1 MDGQSQTQMLD
12 ITEQVERIRRM
23 SAESDKLHEKR
34 LKLEIERHTLDRET
48 TFIAK
53 DYTLRVAALAA
64 TIVGVAANALTAVL
78 LHH

>member
-1 MDGQSQTQMLD
+1 MASQSQTQMLD

-23 SAESDKLHEKR
+23 SVESDKLHEER
-34 LKLEIERHTLDRET
+34 LKLEIERYTLDREP